1 MEVTETPIHNPTENI
16 FKQKICLKNFRIKEH
31 KTTASAA
38 SKKKQ
43 NDSSKKKSHQKNLF
57 KRRND
62 IFIQAFDINPQEIKE
77 WKKEV

>member
-16 FKQKICLKNFRIKEH
+16 FKQKICLKNFRIKKH
-31 KTTASAA
+31 NTTASAA

-43 NDSSKKKSHQKNLF
+43 NDSSKKNLIKKSF
-57 KRRND
+57 RRRND
-62 IFIQAFDINPQEIKE
+62 VFIQAFDINPQEIKE